1 MVDVY
6 SLSMLTFVRSE
17 TVTLQFQEIFW
28 QRLLLLWHFVIY
40 TPPVLFLLVISR
52 SGFEGVL
59 PFPEA
64 IFPQITYSRSSQNP
78 ILKISNFPANS
89 GKVRYPKEKAPS
101 AYITRRPER
110 ESAILVDPPRAKA
123 LGHQLRDIPLDFV
136 SWISSA
142 IFPWRERYRQIA
154 PSPARVDVLY
164 IQSRKSHVYKGA
176 WYFKWRYAV
185 PVKGYQQTL
194 TERQVQPKIY
204 NVRDQKM
211 Y

>member
-1 MVDVY
+1 MFY
-6 SLSMLTFVRSE
+6 CT
-17 TVTLQFQEIFW
+17 TVSNL
-28 QRLLLLWHFVIY
+28 Y

-64 IFPQITYSRSSQNP
+64 IFPQITYSRSRQNP

-89 GKVRYPKEKAPS
+89 GKVRYPSGKVRYPNEKVPS

-136 SWISSA
+136 SWISPA
-142 IFPWRERYRQIA
+142 IFPLRERYQKIA

-164 IQSRKSHVYKGA
+164 ITA
-176 WYFKWRYAV
+176 A
-185 PVKGYQQTL
+185 
-194 TERQVQPKIY
+194 
-204 NVRDQKM
+204 
-211 Y
+211 